1 MIIGVLKLMPV
12 PITTP
17 PDAVENQ
24 LMIPADEAAAKVT
37 VPLPQTLPGV
47 VLVIVG
53 IGLTVTITIVLAGL
67 GQPAPFNASA

>member
-1 MIIGVLKLMPV
+1 MPV

-17 PDAVENQ
+17 PDAAENQ

-53 IGLTVTITIVLAGL
+53 IGLTVTATIVLAGL